1 MRPHLEGMRG
11 DIESQRDLVV
21 TVTPEELVPRDH
33 PIRVIKKM
41 ADEALKKLG
50 PKLEGLYSERGRPSI
65 PPEML
70 LKSQILIALYSV
82 RSERLF
88 CERLQYD
95 FLFRW
100 FLDLPGVGTAFDA
113 TTFSK
118 NRQRLLEA
126 EIFEEFFGE
135 VLEQARRRFL
145 LSDEHFTVDGT
156 LIEANASLKSFQPKK
171 SKDGKGGDEPPAS
184 GGRNADVDFRGQK
197 RRNDTHASKTDPDAR
212 LYRKGNGQPS
222 QLCYLGH
229 VLMENRNGLCVRTSV
244 TPADGYGER
253 SAALGMV
260 DALGS
265 ARRITLAG
273 DKGYDTR
280 DFIESLRDRNVTPHV
295 AQNTTNRRSAIDRRT
310 TRHKGYA
317 VSQRIRKRVEEIF
330 GWGKTIG
337 GLAKT
342 RFRGLVRVAAHVL
355 SVMTAYNLVRMARME
370 SSTA

>member
-1 MRPHLEGMRG
+1 MGMRG
-11 DIESQRDLVV
+11 DSEKQPDLVV
-21 TVTPEELVPRDH
+21 TMTPDELVPRDH
-33 PIRVIKKM
+33 PIRKVKAL
-41 ADEALKKLG
+41 ADAALRRLE
-50 PKLEGLYSERGRPSI
+50 PKLARIYSDKGRPSI

-70 LKSQILIALYSV
+70 LKAQILIALYSI

-88 CERLQYD
+88 CERLGYD

-100 FLDLPGVGTAFDA
+100 FLDMPGLAPAFDP

-126 EIFEEFFGE
+126 EVFEEFFSE
-135 VLEQARRRFL
+135 VVAQARKKFL

-156 LIEANASLKSFQPKK
+156 LIEANASMKSFQPR
-171 SKDGKGGDEPPAS
+171 KDKDDKGGDEPPAS

-197 RRNDTHASKTDPDAR
+197 RRNDTHASTTDPDAK
-212 LYRKGNGQPS
+212 LYRKGDGQPS

-229 VLMENRNGLCVRTSV
+229 VLMENRNGLCVKTSV

-253 SAALGMV
+253 SAALDMV

-265 ARRITLAG
+265 GKRITMGG

-280 DFIESLRDRNVTPHV
+280 DFIERLRERNVTPHV

-310 TRHKGYA
+310 TRHAGYA
-317 VSQRIRKRVEEIF
+317 VSQRIRKRIEEIF
-330 GWGKTIG
+330 GWGKTVG

-342 RFRGLVRVAAHVL
+342 RFRGLARVAAHVL
-355 SVMTAYNLVRMARME
+355 SVMTAYNLIRMARME

>member
-1 MRPHLEGMRG
+1 MRLHLEGMRG

-41 ADEALKKLG
+41 ADEALKRMG

-100 FLDLPGVGTAFDA
+100 FLDLTGVGTAFDA

-135 VLEQARRRFL
+135 VLDQARRRFL
-145 LSDEHFTVDGT
+145 LSDEHFTV
-156 LIEANASLKSFQPKK
+156 
-171 SKDGKGGDEPPAS
+171 
-184 GGRNADVDFRGQK
+184 
-197 RRNDTHASKTDPDAR
+197 AR
-212 LYRKGNGQPS
+212 
-222 QLCYLGH
+222 
-229 VLMENRNGLCVRTSV
+229 
-244 TPADGYGER
+244 
-253 SAALGMV
+253 
-260 DALGS
+260 
-265 ARRITLAG
+265 
-273 DKGYDTR
+273 
-280 DFIESLRDRNVTPHV
+280 
-295 AQNTTNRRSAIDRRT
+295 
-310 TRHKGYA
+310 
-317 VSQRIRKRVEEIF
+317 
-330 GWGKTIG
+330 
-337 GLAKT
+337 
-342 RFRGLVRVAAHVL
+342 
-355 SVMTAYNLVRMARME
+355 
-370 SSTA
+370 